1 MLICIGADREPMRIL
16 GKQIRL
22 IKCENQNNTLMM
34 GWDND
39 DKRKSFRTKQ
49 VPLTGKELGMVR
61 AMVSRRMNA
70 LLVSIEVPM
79 VTVKI
84 PS

>member
-1 MLICIGADREPMRIL
+1 
-16 GKQIRL
+16 
-22 IKCENQNNTLMM
+22 MM